1 MKEIRKK
8 LRSERG
14 ASITYALLLFLVC
27 AVVGAVVLVAATS
40 ASGRLS
46 GLAGTD
52 QRYYSVT
59 SAAELIRDLYDGAK
73 ATAAR
78 EEITETITPY
88 TYGGGAQT
96 PVPGSS
102 KTHLYIDGTKIDGT
116 KIEAGYKP
124 DTLIRDAAYQ
134 RHFADPAPAYPL
146 IKELSLH
153 EKSSSAA
160 FKGVSVSGEAVLN
173 EDGSLS
179 VTIRSKSA
187 DGGSSEQDEYAV
199 RLLFTADERTVE
211 DDRTEEGTAQ
221 ETAISG
227 ADYQITT
234 TKTET
239 VTWTITW
246 KYEGMQT
253 VTGGT

>member
-88 TYGGGAQT
+88 TYNGGAMT

-102 KTHLYIDGTKIDGT
+102 ETHLYVDGTEIT
-116 KIEAGYKP
+116 TGYKP
-124 DTLIRDAAYQ
+124 DTLIRDAAYR
-134 RHFADPAPAYPL
+134 RHFADPAPAYPV

-153 EKSSSAA
+153 EKSSSAS
-160 FKGVSVSGEAVLN
+160 FKGVSVKGEAALN

-179 VTIRSKSA
+179 VTIRSVSPQ
-187 DGGSSEQDEYAV
+187 GNSSEQDEYAV

-234 TKTET
+234 TKTEKT
-239 VTWTITW
+239 TWTITW
-246 KYEGMQT
+246 KYKGMQT

>member
-1 MKEIRKK
+1 MKKLRTK

-14 ASITYALLLFLVC
+14 ASISYALLLFLVC
-27 AVVGAVVLVAATS
+27 AVVGSVVLVAATS

-46 GLAGTD
+46 GLAKAD

-59 SAAELIRDLYDGAK
+59 SAAELIRDLYDGAE
-73 ATAAR
+73 ASAAR

-88 TYGGGAQT
+88 TYSGGAKT
-96 PVPGSS
+96 PVPGGSE
-102 KTHLYIDGTKIDGT
+102 THLYIDGTEFRT
-116 KIEAGYKP
+116 GYRP
-124 DTLIRDAAYQ
+124 DTLIRDAVYN
-134 RHFADPAPAYPL
+134 RHFADPAPKYPV
-146 IKELSLH
+146 IKDLSLDAN
-153 EKSSSAA
+153 SSDAA
-160 FKGVSVSGEAVLN
+160 FEGVSVQGEAALL

-187 DGGSSEQDEYAV
+187 GGNSSEKDQYAV
-199 RLLFTADERTVE
+199 RLLFTADERIVE

-221 ETAISG
+221 ETGISG

-234 TKTET
+234 RRTGT
-239 VTWTITW
+239 VTRTLIWR
-246 KYEGMQT
+246 YEGMQT